1 MSVDP
6 FAEVVNQIKT
16 SARVGKREIILK
28 RNNRLIRN
36 VLNVLKEEGYIQGF
50 ELIGDGYLQM
60 LKVTL
65 IPERIREFQVVNP
78 RAPVKYLEIIQKEMQ
93 YLPSYVEGIL
103 ILTTPKGVMSN
114 RKAKE
119 LKIGG
124 RIIAYIF

>member
-16 SARVGKREIILK
+16 SARAGKREIILK
-28 RNNRLIRN
+28 RNNRLIKN

-78 RAPVKYLEIIQKEMQ
+78 RTPVKYLEIIQKEMQ

>member
-78 RAPVKYLEIIQKEMQ
+78 RTPVKYLEIIQKEMQ